1 MDEIVPG
8 IHHWT
13 AMHPDIHMRVSSY
26 YVEPAGIVI
35 DPLEPEEGM
44 GFFDKLDTAPQQVV
58 LTSGLHWRHSDRFR
72 DRYDAVVRVVAE
84 GIERWH
90 TSGITDR
97 EAEPFGF
104 NDEVAPG
111 VIAHEVAGIAPDDTA
126 LIIEHGEGA
135 IAFADALIAPDGV
148 LAFVPDS
155 LMDDPRD
162 TKHALRDRLRG
173 LLTKRFDSL
182 LFAHGRPIR
191 NGGHDRLKD
200 FVNAPGG
207 EPDWGQTE

>member
-1 MDEIVPG
+1 MEEIVPG
-8 IHHWT
+8 IYHWT

-35 DPLEPEEGM
+35 DPLEPEDGM
-44 GFFDKLDTAPQQVV
+44 GFFDGLDLAPQQVV

-72 DRYDAVVRVVAE
+72 DRYDATVRVVAE
-84 GIERWH
+84 GVDRWLA
-90 TSGITDR
+90 GGRTDR
-97 EAEPFGF
+97 EAEPFHY

-111 VIAHEVAGIAPDDTA
+111 VIAHEVDRIAPDDTA
-126 LIIEHGEGA
+126 LIIEHGDGA
-135 IAFADALIAPDGV
+135 IALADSVIAPDGV

-162 TKHALRDRLRG
+162 TKHALRERLRG

-182 LFAHGRPIR
+182 LLAHGQPIR
-191 NGGHDRLKD
+191 SGAHDRLTA
-200 FVNAPGG
+200 FVNAPVG

>member
-1 MDEIVPG
+1 
-8 IHHWT
+8 
-13 AMHPDIHMRVSSY
+13 
-26 YVEPAGIVI
+26 
-35 DPLEPEEGM
+35 
-44 GFFDKLDTAPQQVV
+44 
-58 LTSGLHWRHSDRFR
+58 
-72 DRYDAVVRVVAE
+72 
-84 GIERWH
+84 
-90 TSGITDR
+90 
-97 EAEPFGF
+97 
-104 NDEVAPG
+104 

-126 LIIEHGEGA
+126 LIIKHGEGA

-191 NGGHDRLKD
+191 DGGHDRLKD